1 MMVSSSPRATG
12 RRVSSTNLTRA
23 TCNPSHEPRVSAPVP
38 GPRPVHAAVGVTA
51 VVEHGHG
58 GAQAPVSRHVTVH
71 VSRGTCPHLAV
82 SRRKVLF
89 CSTEVRRSASA
100 ASIPRRARVGR
111 LGRTRVTCR
120 HYTRVTCHLI
130 LLVSAPVS
138 KGARSCTR
146 GAAWLVV
153 ASRCSLSTISQ
164 EEGGLL
170 DSSSVIS
177 TVISTVYYLLCNYYV
192 STPGL
197 WQPPHQLALLLCVV
211 LEPAGRAAE
220 PQPAAGTLLASL
232 LQGTGGMIMVRV
244 YTSTSTWARW

>member
-58 GAQAPVSRHVTVH
+58 GAQAPVSGHVTVH
-71 VSRGTCPHLAV
+71 VARGTCPHLAV

-89 CSTEVRRSASA
+89 CSTEARRSASA

-111 LGRTRVTCR
+111 LGRTRVTCC

-170 DSSSVIS
+170 DMS
-177 TVISTVYYLLCNYYV
+177 TVIYIYCYLLCIHTWAV
-192 STPGL
+192 AASSPARTPAVCGAGACRPRCRTPASSGDTPG
-197 WQPPHQLALLLCVV
+197 QPPAGDRWYDHQ
-211 LEPAGRAAE
+211 G
-220 PQPAAGTLLASL
+220 
-232 LQGTGGMIMVRV
+232 I